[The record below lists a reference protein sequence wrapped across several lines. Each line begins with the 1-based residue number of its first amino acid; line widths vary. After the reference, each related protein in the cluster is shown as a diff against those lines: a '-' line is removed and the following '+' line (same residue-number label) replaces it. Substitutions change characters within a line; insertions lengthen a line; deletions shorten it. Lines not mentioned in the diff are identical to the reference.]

1 MDSCAGSLWLTMPA
15 VIALMM
21 EWQSAV
27 TSLLME
33 TVLTS
38 SVAKYCEV
46 AIDGGGVGGG
56 VGGGGF
62 GAFPGEKGG
71 RGSGGGHA
79 AISEAKVS

>member
-21 EWQSAV
+21 ESTV

-33 TVLTS
+33 TVLRS
-38 SVAKYCEV
+38 SVGKYCEA

-56 VGGGGF
+56 VGGGCF
-62 GAFPGEKGG
+62 GAFPHLC
-71 RGSGGGHA
+71 RA
-79 AISEAKVS
+79 CLL

>member
-21 EWQSAV
+21 ESTV

-33 TVLTS
+33 TVLRL
-38 SVAKYCEV
+38 SVAKYCEA

-71 RGSGGGHA
+71 GGGHA